1 MTKSKSM
8 DALIYDRLVKKE
20 SKLAVIGLG
29 YVGLPIALE
38 FALKIKVVGFD
49 INQKRVDLMK
59 NKIDPSNELDASY
72 FENRDILFSADTND
86 LKDVN
91 FFIVAVPT
99 PIDSSNL
106 PDLKPLLGATKTV
119 AQVLKK
125 GDYVVYESTVYP
137 GCTEEDC
144 IPILEEISGLKFID
158 DFKVGYSPERIN
170 PGDKEHTLQNVIKV
184 VSGCDEVSL
193 DEVSK
198 TYELVVHAGVHRAT
212 SIKVA
217 EASKIIENTQR
228 DVNISL
234 VNELSI
240 IFNKLNINTYDVLE
254 AAGTKWNFLKFSP
267 GLVGGHC
274 IGVDP
279 YYLVHKAM
287 QVGYHSKVINS
298 GRYVNDSMGFYIAK
312 QTVKKIIAQG
322 KIIQEAKVL
331 IMGATFKEDV
341 SDIRNSKVIDVI
353 TELKSFQVNIDVV
366 DPYADSKEM
375 EHEYGVPL
383 KSAMDNDY
391 DAIIL
396 AVNHKEYSQ
405 YDENFFKSILKNGNG
420 VFVDVKGVY
429 RNKISSLSYW
439 SL

>member
-1 MTKSKSM
+1 M

-38 FALKIKVVGFD
+38 FAQKIKVVGFD

-72 FENRDILFSADTND
+72 FENRDIVFSADTND

-184 VSGCDEVSL
+184 VSGCDQVSL

-366 DPYADSKEM
+366 DPHADSKEM

-383 KSAMDNDY
+383 KSAMANDY